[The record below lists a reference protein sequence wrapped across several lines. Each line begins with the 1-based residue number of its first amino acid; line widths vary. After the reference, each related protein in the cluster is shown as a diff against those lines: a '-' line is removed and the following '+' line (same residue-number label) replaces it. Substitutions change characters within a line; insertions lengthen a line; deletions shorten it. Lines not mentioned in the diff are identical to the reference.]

1 MLKYN
6 KNNSNTKKDVKSR
19 EGDKIIVRVQR
30 RVSKEQGARSSFGSP
45 ADWNCISFADIEAFE
60 NKRGLFYIFTLLT
73 NDFSENC

>member
-1 MLKYN
+1 MCVYKEELA
-6 KNNSNTKKDVKSR
+6 R
-19 EGDKIIVRVQR
+19 
-30 RVSKEQGARSSFGSP
+30 SKEQGARSSFGSP